1 MNSKSDS
8 SGSTESERLQN
19 AARRTRRNLCHD
31 SYCPNHD
38 SDKPVVW
45 YMASPMRLYMQRRLR
60 FIYGQTA
67 WMFTTF
73 FALTLL
79 GALSLELLFVISFI
93 GLLVMT
99 TLTAP
104 FTLTPDWHQRLKWL
118 ILLALIVFGVI
129 VIRRILAILPPGV
142 L

>member
-1 MNSKSDS
+1 
-8 SGSTESERLQN
+8 
-19 AARRTRRNLCHD
+19 
-31 SYCPNHD
+31 
-38 SDKPVVW
+38 
-45 YMASPMRLYMQRRLR
+45 MRLYMQQRLR

-67 WMFTTF
+67 WMLATL

-104 FTLTPDWHQRLKWL
+104 FTLTPQWHGRLKWL
-118 ILLALIVFGVI
+118 ILLALIVFGII